1 MGNSVACKYLDEMVR
16 GEIDR
21 STRRDVVSRRADPET
36 TLQDPANSGSTETA
50 QDLLSLGHRATTG
63 LGHIPGPGTGPAPVD
78 PDHARH
84 AGSLAQTPE
93 CGDHCVALGDVD
105 TRRTTET
112 DAIAGSHTTAQA
124 FW

>member
-1 MGNSVACKYLDEMVR
+1 MPNSVACKYLDEVVR

-21 STRRDVVSRRADPET
+21 STRRDVVSRRADPKT
-36 TLQDPANSGSTETA
+36 PLQDPANSGSTETA
-50 QDLLSLGHRATTG
+50 QDLLSLGHRATPG
-63 LGHIPGPGTGPAPVD
+63 LGHILDPGPGPAPVD

-93 CGDHCVALGDVD
+93 CGDHRVACRDVD